1 MNTSYAH
8 IIFINIRIEKNEDTG
23 KVVVSIIEAQTEVEN
38 GGRLGDTLAN
48 TMKKSQFEGRNAVS
62 WTEQNAIDDDTAMK
76 GYNIEGSLQL
86 TLTIDLPSFL
96 PIPVSRMIEV
106 HIVYISYLSHIHMTT
121 LYSLDLILS
130 EARLF
135 KRPVKYD

>member
-1 MNTSYAH
+1 
-8 IIFINIRIEKNEDTG
+8 
-23 KVVVSIIEAQTEVEN
+23 
-38 GGRLGDTLAN
+38 
-48 TMKKSQFEGRNAVS
+48 MKKSQFEGRNTVS